1 MILDYWQLAA
11 NPFDSSPLGVGGDS
25 DWYYPCEA
33 HEGALA
39 KLRYAVEG
47 GRGAAALA
55 GPSGVG
61 KTLVVARL
69 AAQIAGE
76 HRPVIRLAF
85 PQMSGRDL
93 LAYLAE
99 RLGAPPSGVL
109 SGISTGTP
117 TGSPTG
123 TVEESVRRLESLAEL
138 GATTGSQPLV
148 VIDEAHLLEDAGAFE
163 TLRLLMNF
171 ESAGR
176 PAWTLLLVGQMGLLS
191 GIARWPGLDERLA
204 VKTLVRGFTASETAE
219 YVTQRLFAAGATR
232 DLFSREGLQR
242 LHSLSDG
249 VARRINRLADLAL
262 VVGMADGAAEVG
274 PAQLEEVHREL
285 VTVGS

>member
-1 MILDYWQLAA
+1 MVLDYWQLAA
-11 NPFDSSPLGVGGDS
+11 NPFESTPLGPGGDA

-39 KLRYAVEG
+39 KLRYAIEA

-61 KTLVVARL
+61 KSLVVARL
-69 AAQIAGE
+69 AAQVAGE
-76 HRPVIRLAF
+76 QRPVLRLAF

-99 RLGAPPSGVL
+99 RLDAPCL
-109 SGISTGTP
+109 TP
-117 TGSPTG
+117 ATGS
-123 TVEESVRRLESLAEL
+123 VEESVRRLEALAEQNSS
-138 GATTGSQPLV
+138 TGSQPLV

-204 VKTLVRGFTASETAE
+204 VKTLVRGFTAGETAE
-219 YVTQRLFAAGATR
+219 YVTQRLFAAGASR

-242 LHSLSDG
+242 LHALTDG

-262 VVGMADGAAEVG
+262 VVGMADGSAELG
-274 PAQLEEVHREL
+274 PVQLDAVHREL